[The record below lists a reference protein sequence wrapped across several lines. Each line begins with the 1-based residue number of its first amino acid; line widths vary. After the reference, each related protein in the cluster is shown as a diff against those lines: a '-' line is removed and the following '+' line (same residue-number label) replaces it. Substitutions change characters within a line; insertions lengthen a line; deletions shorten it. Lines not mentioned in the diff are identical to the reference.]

1 MNPQPEEDL
10 KRRLEKLEAEINTSS
25 YVVTPSQK
33 RVKFSEFGFAS
44 LEHRLVGFVTWFNNL
59 SVVKKVI
66 VSGAA
71 LLLGFAILQAVLK
84 LVAAAISLALL
95 AILVYLGYK
104 FLVSNNSQKKQ

>member
-10 KRRLEKLEAEINTSS
+10 KRRLEKIEAEINTS
-25 YVVTPSQK
+25 YVITPSQK

-66 VSGAA
+66 VSSAA

>member
-10 KRRLEKLEAEINTSS
+10 KRRLEKLEAEINTPF
-25 YVVTPSQK
+25 VVTRSQK
-33 RVKFSEFGFAS
+33 RVKPSEFGFAS
-44 LEHRLVGFVTWFNNL
+44 FEPQLVRLVTWFNNL
-59 SVVKKVI
+59 SVVKKLI

>member
-10 KRRLEKLEAEINTSS
+10 KRRLEKLEAEINTPF
-25 YVVTPSQK
+25 VVTRSQT
-33 RVKFSEFGFAS
+33 RVKPSEFGFAS
-44 LEHRLVGFVTWFNNL
+44 LEPQLVRLVTWFNNL
-59 SVVKKVI
+59 SVVKKLI
-66 VSGAA
+66 VSGGA